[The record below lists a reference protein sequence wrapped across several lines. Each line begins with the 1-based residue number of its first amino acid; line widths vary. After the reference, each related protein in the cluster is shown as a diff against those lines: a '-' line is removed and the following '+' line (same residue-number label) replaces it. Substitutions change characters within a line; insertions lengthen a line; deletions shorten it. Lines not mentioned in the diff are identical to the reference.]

1 MATGAPIAL
10 PIAAAG
16 ANRPV
21 TISGTA
27 TSDGQL
33 TRSLDRRY
41 VVLAGYGAAPGLASV
56 TGTASS
62 AVPRVVARVAAD
74 GSLNSSTALGAAFSG
89 NHVRAAASA
98 DGAAFW
104 AAGSSS
110 VAGSIVYSPLEASAS
125 TPVFAAPTNGRY
137 VALYDGTLYGAVG
150 AGDQYGVFRV
160 TGSTAA
166 LLPGFPTS
174 GTPAPPPFGFVA
186 FDRDAVAG
194 IDLIYQCDDRSV
206 ATGGGVQKWTLAGGT
221 WALAGTLSVGLTG
234 GCRAITGFVSGATT
248 TLLVVTAES
257 PSRVVRFLDDGSAP
271 TSLAGTALRTA
282 ATNTVFRGIALAP
295 R

>member
-1 MATGAPIAL
+1 M
-10 PIAAAG
+10 
-16 ANRPV
+16 
-21 TISGTA
+21 
-27 TSDGQL
+27 
-33 TRSLDRRY
+33 
-41 VVLAGYGAAPGLASV
+41 
-56 TGTASS
+56 
-62 AVPRVVARVAAD
+62 
-74 GSLNSSTALGAAFSG
+74 
-89 NHVRAAASA
+89 
-98 DGAAFW
+98 
-104 AAGSSS
+104 
-110 VAGSIVYSPLEASAS
+110 
-125 TPVFAAPTNGRY
+125 
-137 VALYDGTLYGAVG
+137 ALYDGTLYGSVG
-150 AGDQYGVFRV
+150 SGGQYGVFRV